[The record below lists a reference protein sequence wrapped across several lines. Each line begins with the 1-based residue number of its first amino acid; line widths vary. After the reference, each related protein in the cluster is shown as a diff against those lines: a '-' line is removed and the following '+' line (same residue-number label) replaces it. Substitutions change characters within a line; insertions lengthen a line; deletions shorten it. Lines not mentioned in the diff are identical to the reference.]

1 MIKGLLGNPLAVRL
15 VSAAQGRL
23 HPWYD
28 RLGRFFA
35 VRLVV
40 RTFQEMSAD
49 DATHMAAGVAFYA
62 FFSLFPLLLGLTA
75 VLSLFTASE
84 TVQSDLTDFVSEY
97 LPGSKELIAY
107 NLDVVTRLRGALGI
121 FALLGL
127 LWSGSAVFG
136 AVTRAVNRAWDVAT
150 DRPIYIGKPRQLLM
164 ALGVGILFFLSLGA
178 ASLVRVAEEL
188 GEREITGVGF
198 LFDTVGRFL
207 LQGTSFLLT
216 LCIFLLIY
224 KFLPNTKT
232 YWRFIWPGAIVAAV
246 LFEFTKGFFLT
257 YVDRFANFEHIYG
270 SLAPVIGLLLWVYV
284 SSLVLILG
292 AEISSEYGR
301 LRRNVE
307 RGVVLHPKPG
317 SMGPEGSS

>member
-15 VSAAQGRL
+15 VSAVQGRL

-28 RLGRFFA
+28 RLSRGFA

-84 TVQSDLTDFVSEY
+84 TVQSDLTDFASDY
-97 LPGSKELIAY
+97 LPGSKELITY
-107 NLDVVTRLRGALGI
+107 NLDVVSRLRGALGI

-136 AVTRAVNRAWDVAT
+136 AITRAVNRAWDVAR
-150 DRPIYIGKPRQLLM
+150 DRPIYVGKPRQLLM

-178 ASLVRVAEEL
+178 ASFGQVAQEL
-188 GEREITGVGF
+188 AELEVTGVGF

-207 LQGTSFLLT
+207 LQGISFLLT

-224 KFLPNTKT
+224 KFVPNTKT

-246 LFEFTKGFFLT
+246 LFELTKGLFLT
-257 YVDRFANFEHIYG
+257 YVDRFANFEHVYG

-284 SSLVLILG
+284 SSLILILG

-301 LRRNVE
+301 LRRNVD
-307 RGVVLHPKPG
+307 RGVLMHPRPG
-317 SMGPEGSS
+317 SIGPKGSG